1 MHSSE
6 VSGKKYTN
14 IWAYNLDNHFIYKPY
29 SSVQVLQIMC
39 LTRVKKQ
46 KNKPNRK
53 PKITNLFQTRKKKK
67 KKNLT
72 DNKKLQR
79 ECTASPENCYKHN
92 TGYNSCEQVNIWTFT
107 VSNSD

>member
-46 KNKPNRK
+46 TKKNQTENLRSLISFKPG
-53 PKITNLFQTRKKKK
+53 KK

-72 DNKKLQR
+72 DNKKL
-79 ECTASPENCYKHN
+79 
-92 TGYNSCEQVNIWTFT
+92 
-107 VSNSD
+107 